1 MKILPIY
8 DTRKNKNIALKN
20 SNNYYLKLL
29 SEQNENV
36 NTSQNVNFR
45 GFLDLFKRE
54 RNFFTTLEATK
65 LLNDAGIKEPNILGK
80 ILESSGNN
88 NIYDFK
94 ISKLMIQNIVKLIND
109 GFDIEDLIDRNSK
122 YFTPQNIQSYVDK
135 LYKIKQAGYKIEY
148 IPEFVQAELPSE

>member
-65 LLNDAGIKEPNILGK
+65 LLNNAGIKEPNILGK
-80 ILESSGNN
+80 ILKSSGNN

-94 ISKLMIQNIVKLIND
+94 LSKLMIQNIVKLIND

-122 YFTPQNIQSYVDK
+122 YFTPPKTFKVMLINYTK
-135 LYKIKQAGYKIEY
+135 
-148 IPEFVQAELPSE
+148 